1 MRLPDLIE
9 QRLRHEGALMVRF
22 HRARRRSPLPRH
34 ANVRRLSGGIHPT
47 EQGRRSVRGTQARLI
62 WVTFSESCRLQRVT
76 GAGVVIPCAGADRSE
91 ISAQGLAIADQCGT
105 TQSGEVRS

>member
-1 MRLPDLIE
+1 M
-9 QRLRHEGALMVRF
+9 
-22 HRARRRSPLPRH
+22 
-34 ANVRRLSGGIHPT
+34 
-47 EQGRRSVRGTQARLI
+47 RGTQARLI

-105 TQSGEVRS
+105 TQSGEAPVVNGRLLSRVVKRTEGRTQCPTRN